1 MSAAT
6 LRREEGL
13 GLAAAIAAHVGL
25 VAVLLLRP
33 ESTEIVKPPER
44 IEVTISDEVGL
55 TSTSPTPYAQ
65 PAPDIAPTLG
75 EAAPMAVPDDAEPL
89 PLPPEPV
96 AQPEPRPAP
105 PVDERPR
112 RRPEPSRNESRPTP
126 RPAPPARKPPA
137 PPQRTERRQ
146 AAKPAPAAAAPKANP
161 KPAPK
166 TAPAQAKPKADPKP
180 ATKAGGSRLGAD
192 FLEGVQG
199 GQSTSRS
206 TSQPAAT
213 IGPAVRS
220 SLASAISRQLKP
232 HWQAPQGPDAEEL
245 VTILSFALNKD
256 GSLAGTPRVVRQLGV
271 TDVNAAQKDRH
282 AEQAIKA
289 VQLAAPFNLPEE
301 YYDAWKR
308 VSSFRFDKRL

>member
-1 MSAAT
+1 MASAT

-13 GLAAAIAAHVGL
+13 GLAVAVAAHVGL
-25 VAVLLLRP
+25 LAVLLLRP
-33 ESTEIVKPPER
+33 ESGDIVTPPER

-65 PAPDIAPTLG
+65 PAPDVAPTLG
-75 EAAPMAVPDDAEPL
+75 EAAPMAVPDFAEPL
-89 PLPPEPV
+89 PVPPEPV
-96 AQPEPRPAP
+96 ARPEPRPAP
-105 PVDERPR
+105 APPADERPR
-112 RRPEPSRNESRPTP
+112 RRPEASRNETRPAP
-126 RPAPPARKPPA
+126 RPAPPAPKPPA
-137 PPQRTERRQ
+137 PPKAERRE
-146 AAKPAPAAAAPKANP
+146 AARPSPPKA
-161 KPAPK
+161 A
-166 TAPAQAKPKADPKP
+166 PKADPKP
-180 ATKAGGSRLGAD
+180 ATKSGGSRLGAD

-199 GQSTSRS
+199 GQSTNRS
-206 TSQPAAT
+206 TSQAAAE

-232 HWQAPQGPDAEEL
+232 HWQAPQGPEAEEL
-245 VTILSFALNKD
+245 VTILSFSLNRD
-256 GSLAGTPRVVRQLGV
+256 GSLAGSPRVVRQLGV

-282 AEQAIKA
+282 AEQAIRA